1 MAPERTPPTPDAAS
15 AHRRRRA
22 PLAGVRVLDFT
33 WVWAGPFATE
43 LLADLGAEVIKVES
57 ARRTDNTRLGRH
69 PDGTPKGLNRNAG
82 HNQLNRGKLSINCDL
97 SCPEGREVILRLAAV
112 CDVAVENFA
121 P

>member
-1 MAPERTPPTPDAAS
+1 MPTSPPDSNTRAL
-15 AHRRRRA
+15 RRA

-33 WVWAGPFATE
+33 WVWAGPFCTQ

-57 ARRTDNTRLGRH
+57 ARRTDNTRLGRL

-97 SCPEGREVILRLAAV
+97 SHPQGRELILRLATV
-112 CDVAVENFA
+112 SDVAV
-121 P
+121 